1 MPNPVKVVK
10 GLSKGAAKVKKRVQ
24 KLNEIADYRTGGNV
38 NFDYKK
44 GKLTDVSGGTGSG
57 KVKPRNLGKATKQMA
72 PSSKAGAKKY
82 GMEKLKSQPK
92 VPVKKKK

>member
-1 MPNPVKVVK
+1 MPNPIKVVK

-24 KLNEIADYRTGGNV
+24 NLNEIAEYRTGGNV
-38 NFDYKK
+38 SFDYKK

-57 KVKPRNLGKATKQMA
+57 KVKSRNLGKATKQMA
-72 PSSKAGAKKY
+72 PSSKKATKKY
-82 GMEKLKSQPK
+82 KMEKLKSEPK